1 MSDTLPYVATCDA
14 DMGRFEP
21 LGPIGDRAS
30 VRVRGDTDPKV
41 ALMPKYLITANY
53 TAEGM
58 AGVRAAGAKSR
69 VDAVRH
75 TLEAMGGSLDSFHFA
90 FGDTD
95 VFVIVDAPDDEA
107 VAAAS
112 IAINGSGAVR
122 TSTTKLLTVEQID
135 EALRRTVDYQPPG
148 S

>member
-1 MSDTLPYVATCDA
+1 
-14 DMGRFEP
+14 
-21 LGPIGDRAS
+21 
-30 VRVRGDTDPKV
+30 
-41 ALMPKYLITANY
+41 MPKYLISANY
-53 TAEGM
+53 TPEGM
-58 AGVRAAGAKSR
+58 AGERAAGAKSR
-69 VDAVRH
+69 VDAV
-75 TLEAMGGSLDSFHFA
+75 TTMIEAMGGRLDSFHFA

-107 VAAAS
+107 AAAVS

-122 TSTTKLLTVEQID
+122 TRTTKLLTVEQVD